1 MELRCCGRALPL
13 VFLLLKT
20 EDELNCPL
28 HLTHIR
34 MSKFATYSIAYPILE
49 VNSYWRDCQKT
60 LVLSHILFHPALNL
74 RGGAESA
81 RRRGG
86 FRVVIVSFLTQLT
99 NTKRHNKTS
108 ICNRIHRLACRVQ
121 KRNHFAGAFPK
132 RQVTREVQMPFI
144 FVKIGVAFVR
154 RDTSRV
160 SEGVADKA
168 ATFFTE
174 FHGRIR
180 FNPTPPHSVY
190 VLQTCVRRTIGRRR
204 KRFCFRKRTLNRQLR
219 HKVLELLKVARTFVH
234 AQRITDGRSTC
245 YYIRDP
251 TWLKI

>member
-60 LVLSHILFHPALNL
+60 LVLSHILFHPALNI

-86 FRVVIVSFLTQLT
+86 FRVGIVSFLTQL
-99 NTKRHNKTS
+99 NRS
-108 ICNRIHRLACRVQ
+108 VCNRIHHLAGCVQ
-121 KRNHFAGAFPK
+121 KRNHFASALPERK
-132 RQVTREVQMPFI
+132 VAREVEMPLV
-144 FVKIGVAFVR
+144 FVKIGIALVR
-154 RDTSRV
+154 RN
-160 SEGVADKA
+160 AP
-168 ATFFTE
+168 
-174 FHGRIR
+174 RI
-180 FNPTPPHSVY
+180 
-190 VLQTCVRRTIGRRR
+190 G
-204 KRFCFRKRTLNRQLR
+204 
-219 HKVLELLKVARTFVH
+219 E
-234 AQRITDGRSTC
+234 
-245 YYIRDP
+245 
-251 TWLKI
+251 